1 LKFGFLRARIQDLP
15 DCEVRLRTVNLTK
28 PNLGAANLCRRW
40 LDVQLLFLGDPVED
54 FTELIQRLL
63 AIQSAGRE
71 KSLKAVAADRRLIDG
86 WQSKNRTE
94 DSPAVAEL
102 SQSGLSDHSAF
113 AQRMDV

>member
-1 LKFGFLRARIQDLP
+1 
-15 DCEVRLRTVNLTK
+15 
-28 PNLGAANLCRRW
+28 
-40 LDVQLLFLGDPVED
+40 VED